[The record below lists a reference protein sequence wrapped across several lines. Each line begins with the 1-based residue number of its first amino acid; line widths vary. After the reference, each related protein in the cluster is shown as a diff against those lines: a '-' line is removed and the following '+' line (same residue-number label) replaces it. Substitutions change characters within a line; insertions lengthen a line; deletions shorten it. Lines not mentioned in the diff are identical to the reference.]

1 MTTGQRISECVRMS
15 LRNATKTVIWLAKIM
30 ICVSFGIMLLQYFG
44 VIQWV
49 SNWMTPI
56 FSYFGLPGEAALAY
70 VSGYFVNCY
79 SAMAVMVSLNLDTR
93 AVTILAVMV
102 LCSHNMI
109 VETTVQYKTG
119 SSAAR
124 IVVIR
129 TLSAFILAWI
139 LNKIM
144 PNHYEN
150 IVTQNTGMT
159 EQNFIIMLEE
169 WAFKT
174 LKTTIMMVILVY
186 LLTILQRIL
195 SEFGIIGYMAKFL
208 KPIMQFFGLPPHTAF
223 LWLIA
228 NTLGLA
234 YGAAIMIDESE
245 HGNTSKEDN
254 DLLNHHIC
262 VSHSN
267 LEDLLLFTALGG
279 SFLWM
284 LLSRLFMAMILVWER
299 KIERILK
306 TRFHI
311 SH

>member
-109 VETTVQYKTG
+109 VETTVQHKTG

-284 LLSRLFMAMILVWER
+284 LLSRLCMAMILVWER

>member
-1 MTTGQRISECVRMS
+1 
-15 LRNATKTVIWLAKIM
+15 
-30 ICVSFGIMLLQYFG
+30 
-44 VIQWV
+44 
-49 SNWMTPI
+49 
-56 FSYFGLPGEAALAY
+56 
-70 VSGYFVNCY
+70 
-79 SAMAVMVSLNLDTR
+79 
-93 AVTILAVMV
+93 
-102 LCSHNMI
+102 
-109 VETTVQYKTG
+109 
-119 SSAAR
+119 
-124 IVVIR
+124 
-129 TLSAFILAWI
+129 
-139 LNKIM
+139 M

-174 LKTTIMMVILVY
+174 LKTTIIMVILVY
-186 LLTILQRIL
+186 LLTILQWIL